1 MRSAPL
7 MHRGAGCNECGA
19 AAKTS
24 PPKIKRAG
32 PALRQMTRPEPTVA
46 RKPIALA
53 ANPFPSPW
61 VCLVVSAA
69 LAAVGVEAVADAPPE
84 AGAAVVVAAP
94 AAVGAAAA
102 AVADAPVAD
111 AVEPAADP
119 DRVSSLGPAAV
130 ADVPVPSAAFS
141 GRQLVAVPLVDD
153 PAAAASRPADVPDPA
168 AGAGFPSLAAACG
181 PPAAGSRW
189 AAPAARTAVDRC
201 VCSLDACWSPR
212 DSAARFAEGDWVD
225 YSLVAG

>member
-69 LAAVGVEAVADAPPE
+69 LAAVG
-84 AGAAVVVAAP
+84 
-94 AAVGAAAA
+94 AAAA
-102 AVADAPVAD
+102 PVADAPVAD

-201 VCSLDACWSPR
+201 VRSLAARCSPG
-212 DSAARFAEGDWVD
+212 DSAARLEEAYWSDH
-225 YSLVAG
+225 SLVAG